1 MIRALI
7 IDDEQHAREEL
18 EYLVIKTGEF
28 EILGSC
34 ANAIDALRLIRTEK
48 PELLFLDIEMPALNG
63 FELLAMIEDELM
75 PHVVFVT
82 AYNEHALK
90 AFEEKTLDYLLK
102 PVSSERLLKT
112 VNKVRETIRRGEPPR
127 YQVESLR
134 HVPCQ
139 FANRVKLIPVV
150 DVEYIFSDLTG
161 IHLVTSEGQ
170 FFTEL
175 TLKVLEKRTP
185 LLRCQRQYLINPD
198 NIDEIILL
206 DNGLAE
212 IKTRLGN
219 ILPVSRR
226 YLRQLKVHLEL

>member
-18 EYLVIKTGEF
+18 EHLVAETEAF

-34 ANAIDALRLIRTEK
+34 ANAIDALRRIRIEK
-48 PELLFLDIEMPALNG
+48 PELLFLDIEMPVLNG

-102 PVSSERLLKT
+102 PVSPERLLKT
-112 VNKVRETIRRGEPPR
+112 VNKVREAIRRGELPR

-139 FANRVKLIPVV
+139 FANRIKLVPVA
-150 DVEYIFSDLTG
+150 DVEYVFSDLTG
-161 IHLVTSEGQ
+161 IHLVTAEGQ

-175 TLKVLEKRTP
+175 TLKVLEERTS
-185 LLRCQRQYLINPD
+185 LLRCQRQYLVNSEI
-198 NIDEIILL
+198 IDEIKLL
-206 DNGLAE
+206 ENGLAE

-226 YLRQLKVHLEL
+226 YLRQLKVHLDL

>member
-18 EYLVIKTGEF
+18 EHLLAATGAF

-34 ANAIDALRLIRTEK
+34 ANAIDALRLIRMEK

-102 PVSSERLLKT
+102 PVSPERLMKT
-112 VNKVRETIRRGEPPR
+112 VNKVREIIRRGEPPR
-127 YQVESLR
+127 YQVESLH

-139 FANRVKLIPVV
+139 FANRIKLIPVAE
-150 DVEYIFSDLTG
+150 VEYVFSDLTG
-161 IHLVTSEGQ
+161 IHLVTPAGQ

-175 TLKVLEKRTP
+175 TLKVLEERTS
-185 LLRCQRQYLINPD
+185 LLRCQRQYLVNPEI
-198 NIDEIILL
+198 IDEIKLL
-206 DNGLAE
+206 ENGLAE
-212 IKTRLGN
+212 IKTRRGI

-226 YLRQLKVHLEL
+226 YLRQLKVQLDI

>member
-7 IDDEQHAREEL
+7 VDDEQHAREEL
-18 EYLVIKTGEF
+18 EHLVKETGAF

-34 ANAIDALRLIRTEK
+34 TNAIDALRRIRTEK
-48 PELLFLDIEMPALNG
+48 PELLFLDIEMPAVNG

-102 PVSSERLLKT
+102 PVSPERLLKT
-112 VNKVRETIRRGEPPR
+112 VNKVREAIRRGDPPG

-134 HVPCQ
+134 HIPCQ
-139 FANRVKLIPVV
+139 FANRIKLISPTA
-150 DVEYIFSDLTG
+150 VESIFSDVAG
-161 IHLVTSEGQ
+161 IHVVTSEGQ

-175 TLKVLEKRTP
+175 TLRVLEERTP
-185 LLRCQRQYLINPD
+185 LLRCHRQYLVNPKS
-198 NIDEIILL
+198 IDEIKLF

-212 IKTRLGN
+212 IKTLVGS

-226 YLRQLKVHLEL
+226 YLRQLKVYLQL

>member
-18 EYLVIKTGEF
+18 EHLVKETGAF

-34 ANAIDALRLIRTEK
+34 ANAIDALRRIRVEK

-63 FELLAMIEDELM
+63 FELLTMIEDELM

-102 PVSSERLLKT
+102 PVSFERLLKT
-112 VNKVRETIRRGEPPR
+112 VHKVRETIRRGEAPKH
-127 YQVESLR
+127 QVELLR

-139 FANRVKLIPVV
+139 FANRLKLITFA
-150 DVEYIFSDLTG
+150 DVEYVFSDLSG
-161 IHLVTSEGQ
+161 IHIVTSEGQ
-170 FFTEL
+170 FYTEL
-175 TLKVLEKRTP
+175 TLKVLEERTP
-185 LLRCQRQYLINPD
+185 LLRCQRQYLVNPD
-198 NIDEIILL
+198 KIDEIKLL
-206 DNGLAE
+206 ENGSGK
-212 IKTRLGN
+212 IKTKLGN
-219 ILPVSRR
+219 LLPVSRR
-226 YLRQLKVHLEL
+226 YLRQLKVRLKL

>member
-18 EYLVIKTGEF
+18 EHLVSETGAF
-28 EILGSC
+28 ELLGSC

-48 PELLFLDIEMPALNG
+48 PELLFLDIEMPVLNG

-102 PVSSERLLKT
+102 PVSQERLLKT

-127 YQVESLR
+127 YQTESLC
-134 HVPCQ
+134 HIPCQ
-139 FANRVKLIPVV
+139 FANRVKLIPAA
-150 DVEYIFSDLTG
+150 DIEYVFSDLTG

-175 TLKVLEKRTP
+175 TLKVLEERTP
-185 LLRCQRQYLINPD
+185 LLRCQRQYLVNP
-198 NIDEIILL
+198 NEIDEIKLL
-206 DNGLAE
+206 ENGSAE
-212 IKTRLGN
+212 ITTRLGN
-219 ILPVSRR
+219 TLPVSRR
-226 YLRQLKVHLEL
+226 YLRQLKVHLKL

>member
-18 EYLVIKTGEF
+18 ELLVRETGVF
-28 EILGSC
+28 DIIGSC
-34 ANAIDALRLIRTEK
+34 ANAIDALRKIRTEK

-102 PVSSERLLKT
+102 PVSPQRLLKT
-112 VNKVRETIRRGEPPR
+112 VNKVREIIRRGDPPH
-127 YQVESLR
+127 YTVESLG
-134 HVPCQ
+134 HIPCQ
-139 FANRVKLIPVV
+139 FANRVKLISPTAV
-150 DVEYIFSDLTG
+150 DYVFSDVAG
-161 IHLVTSEGQ
+161 VHVVTHEGQ

-175 TLKVLEKRTP
+175 TLKVLAERTA
-185 LLRCQRQYLINPD
+185 LLRCQRQFLVNPES
-198 NIDEIILL
+198 IDEIRLL
-206 DNGLAE
+206 ANGLAE
-212 IKTRLGN
+212 IKTLFGHT
-219 ILPVSRR
+219 LPVSRR
-226 YLRQLKVHLEL
+226 YLRQLKGYLEL

>member
-7 IDDEQHAREEL
+7 IDDELHAREEL
-18 EYLVIKTGEF
+18 EHLLNETRAFDLIG
-28 EILGSC
+28 IC
-34 ANAIDALRLIRTEK
+34 ANAIDALRVIRVEK

-82 AYNEHALK
+82 AYDEHALK

-102 PVSSERLLKT
+102 PVSLERLQKT
-112 VNKVRETIRRGEPPR
+112 VHKVRETIRRGDPPQ
-127 YQVESLR
+127 YLVEVLR
-134 HVPCQ
+134 HIPCQ
-139 FANRVKLIPVV
+139 FANRVKLVPV
-150 DVEYIFSDLTG
+150 DEVEFVYSDITG
-161 IHLVTSEGQ
+161 IHVVTAEGQ

-175 TLKVLEKRTP
+175 TLKILEKRTP
-185 LLRCQRQYLINPD
+185 LLRCQRQYLVNHD
-198 NIDEIILL
+198 RIDEIKLL

-212 IKTRLGN
+212 IKTRQGK

-226 YLRQLKVHLEL
+226 YLRQLKVQLEI

>member
-18 EYLVIKTGEF
+18 EHLVKGTGAF
-28 EILGSC
+28 ELLGSC
-34 ANAIDALRLIRTEK
+34 SNAIDALRRIRIEK
-48 PELLFLDIEMPALNG
+48 PELLFLDIEMPALSG

-82 AYNEHALK
+82 AYDEHALK

-102 PVSSERLLKT
+102 PVSAERLLKT
-112 VNKVRETIRRGEPPR
+112 VHKVRDAIRRGDPPR
-127 YQVESLR
+127 YQVEPLR
-134 HVPCQ
+134 HIPCQ
-139 FANRVKLIPVV
+139 FANRVKLISPTAVGSV
-150 DVEYIFSDLTG
+150 FSDVTG
-161 IHLVTSEGQ
+161 IHVVTSEGQ

-175 TLKVLEKRTP
+175 TLRVLEERTP
-185 LLRCQRQYLINPD
+185 LLRCHRQYLVNPKS
-198 NIDEIILL
+198 IDEIKLL

-212 IKTRLGN
+212 IKTLVGS

-226 YLRQLKVHLEL
+226 YLRQLKVYLQL

>member
-1 MIRALI
+1 MIRVLI

-18 EYLVIKTGEF
+18 EHLVRETGVF

-34 ANAIDALRLIRTEK
+34 TNAIDALRRIRTEK

-102 PVSSERLLKT
+102 PVSPERLLKT
-112 VNKVRETIRRGEPPR
+112 VNKVRETIRRGDRPC

-134 HVPCQ
+134 HIPCQ
-139 FANRVKLIPVV
+139 FANRVKLIPPSA
-150 DVEYIFSDLTG
+150 VEYIFSDVAG
-161 IHLVTSEGQ
+161 IHVVTREGQ

-175 TLKVLEKRTP
+175 TLKVLEERTP
-185 LLRCQRQYLINPD
+185 LLRCQRQYLVNPES
-198 NIDEIILL
+198 IDEIKLF

-212 IKTRLGN
+212 IKTLIGN
-219 ILPVSRR
+219 TLPVSRR
-226 YLRQLKVHLEL
+226 YLRQLKVYLQL

>member
-18 EYLVIKTGEF
+18 ELLVQETGAF

-34 ANAIDALRLIRTEK
+34 ANAIDALRRIRTEK
-48 PELLFLDIEMPALNG
+48 PELLFLDIQMPVLNG

-82 AYNEHALK
+82 AYDEHALK

-102 PVSSERLLKT
+102 PVSRERLLKT
-112 VNKVRETIRRGEPPR
+112 VNKVRETIRRGEPPY
-127 YQVESLR
+127 YQVEPLR
-134 HVPCQ
+134 HIPCQ
-139 FANRVKLIPVV
+139 FANRIKLIPAA
-150 DVEYIFSDLTG
+150 DVEYVYSDLTG

-175 TLKVLEKRTP
+175 TLKVLEERTP
-185 LLRCQRQYLINPD
+185 LLRCQRQFLVNPD
-198 NIDEIILL
+198 KIDEIKLL
-206 DNGLAE
+206 ENGLAE
-212 IKTRLGN
+212 LKTQLGH

-226 YLRQLKVHLEL
+226 YLRQLKVRLKL

>member
-18 EYLVIKTGEF
+18 KHLVEETGAF

-34 ANAIDALRLIRTEK
+34 ANAIDALRRIRIEK
-48 PELLFLDIEMPALNG
+48 PELLFLDIEMPVLNG

-112 VNKVRETIRRGEPPR
+112 VNKVREIIRRGDPPG

-134 HVPCQ
+134 HIPCQ
-139 FANRVKLIPVV
+139 FANRVKLIPST

-175 TLKVLEKRTP
+175 TLKVLEERTL
-185 LLRCQRQYLINPD
+185 LLRCQRQYLVNP
-198 NIDEIILL
+198 NEIDEIKLL
-206 DNGLAE
+206 ENGSAE

-219 ILPVSRR
+219 VLPVSRR
-226 YLRQLKVHLEL
+226 YLRQLKVHLDL

>member
-18 EYLVIKTGEF
+18 EHLVKETGVF
-28 EILGSC
+28 EVLGSC
-34 ANAIDALRLIRTEK
+34 ANAIDALRRIRMEK
-48 PELLFLDIEMPALNG
+48 PELLFLDIQMPALNG

-82 AYNEHALK
+82 AYDEHALK

-102 PVSSERLLKT
+102 PVSPERLLKT
-112 VNKVRETIRRGEPPR
+112 VNKVRETIRRGDPPR

-134 HVPCQ
+134 HIPCQ
-139 FANRVKLIPVV
+139 FANRVKLIPAADVV
-150 DVEYIFSDLTG
+150 YVFSDLAG
-161 IHLVTSEGQ
+161 IHLVTSEGK

-175 TLKVLEKRTP
+175 TLKVLEERTP
-185 LLRCQRQYLINPD
+185 LLRCQRQYLVNPD
-198 NIDEIILL
+198 MIDEIKLVE
-206 DNGLAE
+206 NGLAE
-212 IKTRLGN
+212 IKTQLDH

-226 YLRQLKVHLEL
+226 YLRQLKVRLKL

>member
-18 EYLVIKTGEF
+18 ELLVQETGAF

-34 ANAIDALRLIRTEK
+34 ANAIDALRRIRTEK
-48 PELLFLDIEMPALNG
+48 PELLFLDIQMPVLNG

-82 AYNEHALK
+82 AYDEHALK

-102 PVSSERLLKT
+102 PVSRERLLKT
-112 VNKVRETIRRGEPPR
+112 VNKVRETIRRGEPPY
-127 YQVESLR
+127 YQVEPLR
-134 HVPCQ
+134 HIPCQ
-139 FANRVKLIPVV
+139 FAHRIKLIPAA
-150 DVEYIFSDLTG
+150 DVEYVYSDLTG

-175 TLKVLEKRTP
+175 TLKVLEERTP
-185 LLRCQRQYLINPD
+185 LLRCQRQFLVNPD
-198 NIDEIILL
+198 KIDEIKLL
-206 DNGLAE
+206 ENGLAE
-212 IKTRLGN
+212 LKTQLSH

-226 YLRQLKVHLEL
+226 YLRQLKVRLKL

>member
-18 EYLVIKTGEF
+18 EHLIAETGAF
-28 EILGSC
+28 EVLGSC
-34 ANAIDALRLIRTEK
+34 ANAIDALRRIRTEK
-48 PELLFLDIEMPALNG
+48 PELLFLDIEMPVLNG

-102 PVSSERLLKT
+102 PVSPERLLKT
-112 VNKVRETIRRGEPPR
+112 VNKVREAIRRGELPR

-139 FANRVKLIPVV
+139 FANRIKLVPVA
-150 DVEYIFSDLTG
+150 DVEYVFSDLTG
-161 IHLVTSEGQ
+161 IHLVTAEGQ

-175 TLKVLEKRTP
+175 TLKVLEERTS
-185 LLRCQRQYLINPD
+185 LLRCQRQYLVNSEM
-198 NIDEIILL
+198 IDEIRLL

-219 ILPVSRR
+219 TLPVSRR
-226 YLRQLKVHLEL
+226 YLRQLKVHLDL

>member
-18 EYLVIKTGEF
+18 EHLVNETGAF
-28 EILGSC
+28 EILGC
-34 ANAIDALRLIRTEK
+34 CTNAIDALRRIRTEK

-102 PVSSERLLKT
+102 PVSPERLLKT
-112 VNKVRETIRRGEPPR
+112 VNKVREAIRRGDPPR
-127 YQVESLR
+127 YQAESLR
-134 HVPCQ
+134 HIPCQ
-139 FANRVKLIPVV
+139 FANRVKLISPAAV
-150 DVEYIFSDLTG
+150 DYVFSDVAG
-161 IHLVTSEGQ
+161 IHVVTSEGQ

-175 TLKVLEKRTP
+175 TLKVLEERTA
-185 LLRCQRQYLINPD
+185 LLRCQRQFLVNPE
-198 NIDEIILL
+198 NIDEIKLL
-206 DNGLAE
+206 ANGLAE
-212 IKTRLGN
+212 IKTLLGHT
-219 ILPVSRR
+219 LPVSRR
-226 YLRQLKVHLEL
+226 YLRQLKGYLEL

>member
-18 EYLVIKTGEF
+18 EHLVHETGAF
-28 EILGSC
+28 ELLGSC
-34 ANAIDALRLIRTEK
+34 ANAIDALRRIRIEK

-82 AYNEHALK
+82 AYDEHALK

-102 PVSSERLLKT
+102 PVSAERLMKT
-112 VNKVRETIRRGEPPR
+112 VNKVRETIRSGKLPQ

-134 HVPCQ
+134 CIPCQ
-139 FANRVKLIPVV
+139 FANRVKLIHII
-150 DVEYIFSDLTG
+150 DVEHIFSDLTG
-161 IHLVTSEGQ
+161 IHVVTSEGQ

-175 TLKVLEKRTP
+175 TLKILEERTP
-185 LLRCQRQYLINPD
+185 LLRCQRQYLVNAD
-198 NIDEIILL
+198 KIDEIRLL

-212 IKTRLGN
+212 IKTYLGHL
-219 ILPVSRR
+219 LPVSRR
-226 YLRQLKVHLEL
+226 YLRQLKVHLVL

>member
-18 EYLVIKTGEF
+18 EHLIVETGAF

-102 PVSSERLLKT
+102 PVSPERLLKT
-112 VNKVRETIRRGEPPR
+112 VNKVREAIRRGDPPR
-127 YQVESLR
+127 YQVESLC

-139 FANRVKLIPVV
+139 FANRVKLVPVT
-150 DVEYIFSDLTG
+150 DVEYVFSDLTG
-161 IHLVTSEGQ
+161 IHLVTSNGQ

-198 NIDEIILL
+198 TIDEIKLL
-206 DNGLAE
+206 ENGLAE
-212 IKTRLGN
+212 IKTRQGN

-226 YLRQLKVHLEL
+226 YLRQLKVYLEL

>member
-18 EYLVIKTGEF
+18 EHLIAETGAF
-28 EILGSC
+28 EVLGSC
-34 ANAIDALRLIRTEK
+34 ANAIDALRRIRTEK
-48 PELLFLDIEMPALNG
+48 PELLFLDIEMPVLNG

-102 PVSSERLLKT
+102 PVSPERLLKT
-112 VNKVRETIRRGEPPR
+112 VNKVREAIRRGELPR

-139 FANRVKLIPVV
+139 FANRIKLVPVA
-150 DVEYIFSDLTG
+150 DVEYVFSDLTG
-161 IHLVTSEGQ
+161 IHLVTAEGQ

-175 TLKVLEKRTP
+175 TLKVLEERTS
-185 LLRCQRQYLINPD
+185 LLRCQRQYLVNSEM
-198 NIDEIILL
+198 IDEIRLL

-226 YLRQLKVHLEL
+226 YLRQLKVHLDL

>member
-18 EYLVIKTGEF
+18 ELLVAETGAF
-28 EILGSC
+28 KLLGSC
-34 ANAIDALRLIRTEK
+34 ANAIDALRKIRIEK

-82 AYNEHALK
+82 AYNQHALK

-102 PVSSERLLKT
+102 PVSPERLMKT
-112 VNKVRETIRRGEPPR
+112 VNKVREIIRRGEPPR

-134 HVPCQ
+134 YIPCQ
-139 FANRVKLIPVV
+139 FSNRVKLIPSI
-150 DVEYIFSDLTG
+150 DVEYVFSNLTG
-161 IHLVTSEGQ
+161 IHIVTEEGQ

-175 TLKVLEKRTP
+175 TLRVLEERTP

-198 NIDEIILL
+198 NIDEIKLL
-206 DNGLAE
+206 ENGLAE
-212 IKTRLGN
+212 IRTRLGST
-219 ILPVSRR
+219 LPVSRR
-226 YLRQLKVHLEL
+226 YLRQLKVYLNL